1 MIITRLILG
10 LILIVVS
17 GFLGFLLGA
26 IDMFTEIV
34 IPVTVM
40 LESTCPPKTANEI
53 IESLTNNPDPIGRK
67 MAKLFYIFYR
77 MGYVL
82 RHNEDTMEYHM
93 YAIEDSSAPL
103 RLLRILEKRCQAN
116 VKD

>member
-1 MIITRLILG
+1 MILTRLILG
-10 LILIVVS
+10 LILVVVS
-17 GFLGFLLGA
+17 ALFGFLLGS
-26 IDMFTEIV
+26 IGMFTEIV

-40 LESTCPPKTANEI
+40 LESTCSPKTANELM
-53 IESLTNNPDPIGRK
+53 ESLTNSDNPDGKK
-67 MAKLFYIFYR
+67 MARLFYIFYR

-82 RHNEDTMEYHM
+82 RHDERTMEYHI

-103 RLLRILEKRCQAN
+103 RLLRILEKRCQTN

>member
-1 MIITRLILG
+1 MITRLILG
-10 LILIVVS
+10 LILVVVS
-17 GFLGFLLGA
+17 ALFGFLLGA
-26 IDMFTEIV
+26 MDMFTLIV

-40 LESTCPPKTANEI
+40 LESTCSPETANEI
-53 IESLTNNPDPIGRK
+53 MESLVNSDNPVGKK

-116 VKD
+116 VED